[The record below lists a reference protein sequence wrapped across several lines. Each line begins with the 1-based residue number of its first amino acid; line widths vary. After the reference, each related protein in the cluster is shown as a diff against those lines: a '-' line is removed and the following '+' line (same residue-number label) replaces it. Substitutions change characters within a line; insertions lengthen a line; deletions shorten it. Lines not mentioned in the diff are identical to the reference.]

1 MSQVLPLPMLNTTPT
16 EPTPSDA
23 EPTSSSTSQKNRSL
37 TVGSRPSSI
46 INHNSSN
53 DPTTKPKPE
62 TPRTALANKSFTA
75 KPSEVESMF
84 QKYRALVPNCV
95 VNKYIQ
101 EAQDKISNNNK
112 TPLKISAYAES
123 YWGAV
128 LFADISG
135 FSKLAEKLQQELGEG
150 AKAAE
155 TLSRYVGKSLDVRIK
170 ATQ

>member
-23 EPTSSSTSQKNRSL
+23 EPTPSSTSQKNRSL
-37 TVGSRPSSI
+37 TVGSRPSTI
-46 INHNSSN
+46 LNHSSN

>member
-16 EPTPSDA
+16 ESTPSDA
-23 EPTSSSTSQKNRSL
+23 ESTSASTSQKNRSL
-37 TVGSRPSSI
+37 TVGSRPSTI
-46 INHNSSN
+46 HNYSN